1 MSAAGMNLSAADYL
15 FLAAYLAAVVWAGL
29 RAGSRRKEGRE
40 DYILAG
46 RSLTLPSFVATLV
59 PSFYGGTLGVGEYSY
74 RYGLSNWLAQGAPY
88 YLFSLLYA
96 LLVAGRIRRSSGLT
110 IPDHIERAYDKKTAA
125 LAAFLVFLL
134 ASPADE
140 ALMLGTLGRWV
151 TGWPLW
157 LCTAASLAA
166 AAGFLFAGGLRAD
179 VWANRLEFLMMFGG
193 FSLILPFA
201 ALHAGGPGFLRANLP
216 PSHLDWTGGRPPLFL
231 MTWFFLALWTF
242 VDPAFHQRVC
252 AAQDAATARKGI
264 CISILFWGVF
274 DFMTTTTG
282 LYARALL
289 PDLKEPLQAYP
300 ALASLLLP
308 SGVRGLFLAG
318 VASST
323 LAALGSTSF
332 LSAVSLGRDAAG
344 RLLTMPPGDEEAW
357 IRRGLLAT
365 CVLSLALALALP
377 SVVALWY
384 TVGSVVI
391 PGLLIPLTVSYF
403 PALRPGPRGALA
415 CSLAG
420 CLTSSAAWALG
431 SAAPFYPGLAASALV
446 WALALARR

>member
-1 MSAAGMNLSAADYL
+1 MILSAADYL
-15 FLAAYLAAVVWAGL
+15 ILAAYLAAVVWTGL
-29 RAGSRRKEGRE
+29 RAAGRREAGSE
-40 DYILAG
+40 DYILVG
-46 RSLTLPSFVATLV
+46 RTLTLPSFVATLV
-59 PSFYGGTLGVGEYSY
+59 PSFYGGTLGVGEYTY
-74 RYGLSNWLAQGAPY
+74 RYGISNWLAQGAPY

-96 LLVAGRIRRSSGLT
+96 ALVAGRIRESQGLT
-110 IPDHIERAYDKKTAA
+110 IPDHLERAYGRKTAA

-140 ALMLGTLGRWV
+140 ALMLGTLAQWV

-157 LCTAASLAA
+157 LCLLMALVA

-179 VWANRLEFLMMFGG
+179 VWANRLEFLVMFGG

-201 ALHAGGPGFLRANLP
+201 VLRAGGTGFLAANLP
-216 PSHLDWTGGRPPLFL
+216 PSHLDWTGGKPPLFL

-252 AAQDAATARKGI
+252 AAKDAATARRGI
-264 CISILFWGVF
+264 CVSVLFWAAF
-274 DFMTTTTG
+274 DFLTTTTG
-282 LYARALL
+282 LYARAML
-289 PDLKEPLQAYP
+289 PDLQEPLQAYP
-300 ALASLLLP
+300 ALASHLLP
-308 SGVRGLFLAG
+308 SGIRGLFLAG
-318 VASST
+318 VASSP

-344 RLLTMPPGDEEAW
+344 RIWTMRAEDEEAW
-357 IRRGLLAT
+357 VRRGLLAT
-365 CVLSLALALALP
+365 CALSFVLALALP

-384 TVGSVVI
+384 AVGSVVI

-420 CLTSSAAWALG
+420 CLASSAAWALG
-431 SAAPFYPGLAASALV
+431 DSTPFYPGLAASAVVYL
-446 WALALARR
+446 LALMRR